1 MIKYSWFNISMKSS
15 ISSFKKVIISRYLL
29 EDERHNENKKADINI
44 LLNRVKLDKIREGR
58 KKILFSA
65 AASISVLLFGFYD
78 ILMPKKQQLS
88 KF

>member
-1 MIKYSWFNISMKSS
+1 MKSS

-65 AASISVLLFGFYD
+65 AASISVLLFGFM
-78 ILMPKKQQLS
+78 I
-88 KF
+88 F